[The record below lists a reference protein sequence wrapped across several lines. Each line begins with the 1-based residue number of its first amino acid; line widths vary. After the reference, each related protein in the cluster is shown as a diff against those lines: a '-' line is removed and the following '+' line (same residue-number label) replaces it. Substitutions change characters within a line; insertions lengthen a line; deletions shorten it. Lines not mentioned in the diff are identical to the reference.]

1 MEKMKVRGGLK
12 VTKINSQRE
21 RKYDGITKYLTA
33 NGGSQVTL
41 TFTQF
46 DELLFPRTGL
56 PITARVDSDW
66 WANDYKYPEKGAY
79 GWLNAGYEMVHVNLE
94 KEYVVFN
101 KLMKSTLFS

>member
-1 MEKMKVRGGLK
+1 MIDRKRSQNSEK
-12 VTKINSQRE
+12 
-21 RKYDGITKYLTA
+21 KYDSVTRYLTK

-46 DELLFPRTGL
+46 DELLFPKTGL
-56 PITARVDSDW
+56 PLTAKTSEDW

-79 GWLNAGYEMVHVNLE
+79 GWLNAGYEMVHVNLD

-101 KLMKSTLFS
+101 KLMKSTLFT

>member
-1 MEKMKVRGGLK
+1 MEKYPK
-12 VTKINSQRE
+12 SQRE
-21 RKYDGITKYLTA
+21 KKYDTVTRYLTH

-46 DELLFPRTGL
+46 DELLFPKSGL
-56 PITARVDSDW
+56 PDSARKTLDW

-79 GWLNAGYEMVHVNLE
+79 GWLNANYEMVHVNLA

-101 KLMKSTLFS
+101 RLLKSTLFD